1 MKTLREQVD
10 AGDIKIPLSDEDIDF
25 WEKIQSCNAFKA
37 EFNLDLLNQYKR
49 HRAFILDT
57 EQKLWETRKEYPLTP
72 NEAYVGRT
80 ETDVDFTEKVKEIS
94 KYYNSVPIMEIE
106 NTFRSKDP
114 TNLFIETKK
123 RKVTTIN
130 NKTITYTHCIP
141 SSINLVKFT
150 WKQRLK
156 ILLGIKVNV
165 IINTYLNAGRIEL
178 TILKIEE

>member
-25 WEKIQSCNAFKA
+25 WDK
-37 EFNLDLLNQYKR
+37 
-49 HRAFILDT
+49 
-57 EQKLWETRKEYPLTP
+57 
-72 NEAYVGRT
+72 
-80 ETDVDFTEKVKEIS
+80 KVKEIS

-106 NTFRSKDP
+106 NTFRGKDP

-141 SSINLVKFT
+141 SSIDLVKFT